1 MWMALK
7 PVFVVF
13 LIGFAAYGAG
23 VWIVTALPVTFSRFD
38 KFVCAWLG
46 GLGLLSS
53 ALFLIGQ
60 WKFTRP
66 IIAVVMLLGILAAV
80 RPIGKLFIMG
90 NAWRSKSQIPKL
102 PAAVVLCVLFLTAVA
117 GLVEITGDWGS
128 DTVAYHLLGPKVW
141 IREGVI
147 RPVPDN
153 CHTAFPQV
161 AETLYAVAM
170 AFGGPRAPGFSN
182 FLTFG
187 MLLLAAGALAMGC
200 GLDATGAW
208 WVAAL
213 VATMPAVYTGSTG
226 GFIDGLYAAFVL
238 VAVRVG
244 FEARSFCQWA
254 IFGLFCGLAMA
265 TKYPG
270 LLALPVLLC
279 CAMLVK
285 ALEGQFEWT
294 FAKSA
299 GMAFAV
305 ACFVAAPY
313 YLRNWILLGSPIY
326 PPPPLLSRWFPAK
339 YLSPEVI
346 TQFHAYIF
354 HRGAGFGRGLTA
366 FLSLPFN
373 LTYHTSNFHGAGGIG
388 IVGLALAPFGIIAS
402 RRSSFANA
410 LAVLSFLL
418 VCLWF
423 ATQQESRFLIHMY
436 VISAVFA
443 MLGWRYVVSL
453 APRYSRLLAGTVVA
467 VSVSYGLFMIVRA
480 RSADLRAV
488 FSSTF
493 ANERRHK
500 EIPFLDSFEF
510 LNHEPAVRRVLLLD
524 RSIPPFYLDREYVKP
539 VGQWGERTLPGAPDA
554 AEALIRVREWNV
566 SHVLDVQSPIAPFQ
580 VAAGTRG
587 LTLVFESKEQR
598 IYRVD

>member
-1 MWMALK
+1 
-7 PVFVVF
+7 
-13 LIGFAAYGAG
+13 
-23 VWIVTALPVTFSRFD
+23 
-38 KFVCAWLG
+38 
-46 GLGLLSS
+46 
-53 ALFLIGQ
+53 
-60 WKFTRP
+60 
-66 IIAVVMLLGILAAV
+66 
-80 RPIGKLFIMG
+80 
-90 NAWRSKSQIPKL
+90 
-102 PAAVVLCVLFLTAVA
+102 
-117 GLVEITGDWGS
+117 
-128 DTVAYHLLGPKVW
+128 
-141 IREGVI
+141 
-147 RPVPDN
+147 
-153 CHTAFPQV
+153 
-161 AETLYAVAM
+161 M
-170 AFGGPRAPGFSN
+170 AFGGPQAPGFSN

-187 MLLLAAGALAMGC
+187 MLLVAAGSLALGC
-200 GLDATGAW
+200 GLDEMGAW

-244 FEARSFCQWA
+244 FETLSSCQWA
-254 IFGLFCGLAMA
+254 VFGLFCGLAMA
-265 TKYPG
+265 AKYAG
-270 LLALPVLLC
+270 LLALPVLLS

-285 ALEGQFEWT
+285 ALEGRFEWT
-294 FAKSA
+294 FARRA
-299 GMAFAV
+299 GIAFAV

-339 YLSPEVI
+339 YLPTDVI
-346 TQFHAYIF
+346 TQFHAYIL

-373 LTYHTSNFHGAGGIG
+373 LTYHTSNFHGGIG

-402 RRSSFANA
+402 RRSSFAKA

-418 VCLWF
+418 VCFWF

-443 MLGWRYVVSL
+443 VIGWWYAVSL

-467 VSVSYGLFMIVRA
+467 VSVSYGLFMIGKA

-510 LNHEPAVRRVLLLD
+510 LNHEPSVRRVLLLD

-539 VGQWGERTLPGAPDA
+539 VGQWEERTLPGAPD
-554 AEALIRVREWNV
+554 ALIRVREWNV

-580 VAAGTRG
+580 VAIGTPG
-587 LTLVFESKEQR
+587 LTPVFESNEQR